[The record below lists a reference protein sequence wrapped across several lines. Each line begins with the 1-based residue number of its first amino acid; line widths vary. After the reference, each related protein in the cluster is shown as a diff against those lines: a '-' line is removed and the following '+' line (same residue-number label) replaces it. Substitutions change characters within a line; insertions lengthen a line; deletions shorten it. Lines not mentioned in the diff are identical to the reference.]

1 MTLQYLFPLSF
12 FSLLGPYLASAT
24 CEFVYFIIFGKLLIT
39 FSLNIASTPFLSP
52 YPLGL
57 QLNAS
62 QISLYILYVSSL
74 ILYFLFFC
82 IPCCIKD
89 KTMSSYVPCSS
100 LILSSAVY
108 SLFHQF
114 IVFLTLALVF
124 FSWMSSMWFFKNSV
138 VTLLNRN
145 LLPADI
151 FTLVFIFFKHNKKC
165 YVMVGI
171 R

>member
-1 MTLQYLFPLSF
+1 
-12 FSLLGPYLASAT
+12 
-24 CEFVYFIIFGKLLIT
+24 
-39 FSLNIASTPFLSP
+39 
-52 YPLGL
+52 
-57 QLNAS
+57 
-62 QISLYILYVSSL
+62 
-74 ILYFLFFC
+74 
-82 IPCCIKD
+82 
-89 KTMSSYVPCSS
+89 MSSYVPCSS